1 MMLRRAHDVTD
12 RVARRSLLV
21 LAPHPDD
28 ETLGCA
34 GRIQRAVA
42 TGASVVVVVATD
54 GAQSH
59 DVDDVDRDTLRAL
72 RRAELVAACEV
83 LGVPEDHVISLGFA
97 DGSLAGSYDA
107 LVTELVALLRRVAPD
122 DVCTTCSGESHA
134 DHATCARA
142 LDHAAREAGWTG
154 RMLGYPI
161 WLWSDWPVSR
171 RHANGAAVLSA
182 LATAVRRRVEVVHLD
197 AASLTTK
204 RAALDC
210 YGSQTGA
217 RAVGETS
224 VALPVDVLRRALDGT
239 ELYFRLS
246 PRARW
251 GLG

>member
-1 MMLRRAHDVTD
+1 MLLRRAHDVTD
-12 RVARRSLLV
+12 LVALRSLLV

-42 TGASVVVVVATD
+42 TGATVTVVVATD
-54 GAQSH
+54 GARSH
-59 DVDDVDRDTLRAL
+59 DVDGADRDTLRAL
-72 RRAELVAACEV
+72 RRAELVAACKV
-83 LGVPEDHVISLGFA
+83 LGVPEDHVISLDFA
-97 DGSLAGSYDA
+97 DGSLASFYDA
-107 LVTELVALLRRVAPD
+107 LVTELVALLRRIGPD

-134 DHATCARA
+134 DHAACARA
-142 LDHAAREAGWTG
+142 LGAAAREAGWTG
-154 RMLGYPI
+154 RILGYPI

-171 RHANGAAVLSA
+171 RHANGAAMLSA
-182 LATAVRRRVEVVHLD
+182 VSTAVRRRVEVVHLD
-197 AASLTTK
+197 AESLTTK

-224 VALPVDVLRRALDGT
+224 VALPADVIRRALDGT

-246 PRARW
+246 PRAHGRA
-251 GLG
+251 G